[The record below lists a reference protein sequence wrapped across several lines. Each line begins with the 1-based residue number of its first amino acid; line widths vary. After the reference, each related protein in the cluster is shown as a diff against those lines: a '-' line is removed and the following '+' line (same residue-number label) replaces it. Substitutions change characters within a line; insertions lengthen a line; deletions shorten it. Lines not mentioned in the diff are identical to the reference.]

1 MKSTIDRAG
10 VLPADVTTAI
20 AETIRTV
27 SARAREIAITPDS
40 RLLEDLALDS
50 LDLVAVVIQL
60 QDQFEVEIDPDE
72 VTAIRTVGELAD
84 SLHRQVRS
92 AA

>member
-1 MKSTIDRAG
+1 MKSTINQAG
-10 VLPADVTTAI
+10 PSSAEVTAAI

-27 SARAREIAITPDS
+27 SARARDMAITADS
-40 RLLEDLALDS
+40 LLLEDLALDS

-72 VTAIRTVGELAD
+72 INSIRTVSELAA
-84 SLHRQVRS
+84 SLQRQVR
-92 AA
+92 AAA